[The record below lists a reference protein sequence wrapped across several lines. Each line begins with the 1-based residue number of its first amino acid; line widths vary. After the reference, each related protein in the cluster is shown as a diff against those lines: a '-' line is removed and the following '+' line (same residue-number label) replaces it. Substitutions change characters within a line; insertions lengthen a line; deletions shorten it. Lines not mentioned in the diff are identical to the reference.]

1 MLKTSTVT
9 FGPAPVPAG
18 KAYDVVLVNGPST
31 TGAATGIA
39 VPRAATVRTV
49 TKAPDVYDI
58 AASVKTNVQVVVVDL
73 DTKGIDAFH
82 FVRNL
87 RAVYPDLRIVALAS
101 TAAQVDQA
109 RQFGATVVLTKP
121 ISVEVLSS
129 VLKDLIPLATSSTR
143 ARAALRSGKASTAA
157 APAKK
162 KR

>member
-1 MLKTSTVT
+1 MPT
-9 FGPAPVPAG
+9 
-18 KAYDVVLVNGPST
+18 
-31 TGAATGIA
+31 
-39 VPRAATVRTV
+39 AATVRTV

-73 DTKGIDAFH
+73 DTKGVDAFH

-129 VLKDLIPLATSSTR
+129 VLKDLIPVATGSTR
-143 ARAALRSGKASTAA
+143 ATAALRSGKASVAAPQPAAKTAKKPLGRRARRRRATRPASTAA
-157 APAKK
+157 PPPRPPHWQHA
-162 KR
+162 RG